1 MTAGRD
7 GKTTACT
14 NLACIVDAAPAP
26 RPPPCRRRG
35 WGQQTGVARRSSRCI
50 RRNVTRK
57 KTISCP
63 TRRRVVATNRQEN
76 KLWQTRKNKKEK
88 KKRNEPPGYFQRC
101 LYYRGRSGAL
111 LSEGTRAPRSNDEGE
126 KKLAPPLPP
135 LGRQGEY
142 APKKNGDCGPQSQDR
157 IYGSSPRRCSGTRG
171 RCLLLLSDL
180 QNAGSCCWIAAPGVH
195 YIHTYIRTYVRT
207 YVRTRAQRVIF
218 TAYTAARPRL

>member
-1 MTAGRD
+1 M
-7 GKTTACT
+7 
-14 NLACIVDAAPAP
+14 
-26 RPPPCRRRG
+26 
-35 WGQQTGVARRSSRCI
+35 ARRSSRCI

-126 KKLAPPLPP
+126 KKLAPPPPP
-135 LGRQGEY
+135 LGSAGGIR
-142 APKKNGDCGPQSQDR
+142 AKKKWRLRASVTGQNIRKQPETLLWDKGAMPSVIVRPSKCGK
-157 IYGSSPRRCSGTRG
+157 
-171 RCLLLLSDL
+171 LLLD
-180 QNAGSCCWIAAPGVH
+180 CCTWRAL
-195 YIHTYIRTYVRT
+195 HTYIHTYVRT